1 MGVEYGTGILQELTM
16 SDRTDVHLTILPAHQ
31 GQVTEIATQ
40 AGYYPNWE
48 NLLHFSKPTSRGYFA
63 GVKYGELSFLSELAE
78 RGIPYIAD
86 KDPFDEY
93 EGSSEY
99 CRYTKDGEL
108 DFRNIVDSE
117 WDTISLS
124 KVENLLNAPI
134 ALKWYVE
141 QRRKDLTILPWENQ
155 EVYGLKYV
163 ALQLIR
169 PNDS

>member
-1 MGVEYGTGILQELTM
+1 MGVEYRTGILQKLTM
-16 SDRTDVHLTILPAHQ
+16 SDRTDVYLTILTIHKS
-31 GQVTEIATQ
+31 QVIEIAND
-40 AGYYPNWE
+40 AGYYPDWE
-48 NLLHFSKPTSRGYFA
+48 DLSGSSIPMSSGEFTEVR
-63 GVKYGELSFLSELAE
+63 YGELLFLPKLVEH
-78 RGIPYIAD
+78 GIPYIAD

-124 KVENLLNAPI
+124 NVENLLNDPI
-134 ALKWYVE
+134 ALKRYVE

-155 EVYGLKYV
+155 EEYGLKYV